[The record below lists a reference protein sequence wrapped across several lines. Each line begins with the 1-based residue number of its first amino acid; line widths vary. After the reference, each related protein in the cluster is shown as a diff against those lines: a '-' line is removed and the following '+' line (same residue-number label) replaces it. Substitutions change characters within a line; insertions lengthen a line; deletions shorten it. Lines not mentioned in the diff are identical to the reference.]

1 MTTAYR
7 YRSGILV
14 VLGMLT
20 SASVTACDS
29 GCDTTVTAFA
39 GTAHRTGSS
48 AVAAEIHLDVSAKL
62 TSGGKGVG
70 VVRLVF
76 DGMVAGENAV
86 GAAGAVTDAGGIA
99 HYSGPADY
107 GLAKAL
113 TSVTTAQT
121 FSYTA
126 QAVVPGS
133 TPDSSVCNLL
143 DARSQRSEL
152 RYEP

>member
-7 YRSGILV
+7 YGSGILV

-20 SASVTACDS
+20 SASVIAACDS

-39 GTAHRTGSS
+39 
-48 AVAAEIHLDVSAKL
+48 
-62 TSGGKGVG
+62 
-70 VVRLVF
+70 
-76 DGMVAGENAV
+76 
-86 GAAGAVTDAGGIA
+86 
-99 HYSGPADY
+99 
-107 GLAKAL
+107 